1 MLLCPRRP
9 GPSSGSLQGWGR
21 APTTARQRPAA
32 CCGHLPASHRRLES
46 LQASGNVLDSL
57 LIEAVVK
64 EILFKVTGIRAQLTL
79 DLKPPGTLWGLTQGH
94 VSLLVWVLMEFSVGP
109 HSETGSTR
117 APAHCLL
124 SVPCWPPAASPLLGR
139 ESKGETAT
147 VPSSNRSNLK
157 AQRFTAKA
165 FDSARNVAL
174 SVNE

>member
-32 CCGHLPASHRRLES
+32 CCGHLPASHRRLEP

-94 VSLLVWVLMEFSVGP
+94 VSLLVWVLVEFSLGP
-109 HSETGSTR
+109 HSETGSTQAPPVSQQPPVCSLSLAGHQQQVLCWGGR
-117 APAHCLL
+117 AKEKLQ
-124 SVPCWPPAASPLLGR
+124 PCPHQTDP
-139 ESKGETAT
+139 T
-147 VPSSNRSNLK
+147 
-157 AQRFTAKA
+157 
-165 FDSARNVAL
+165 
-174 SVNE
+174 